1 MSATDNALADLEAN
15 SQAIASANQQQ
26 QYQDRPSHQ

>member
-15 SQAIASANQQQ
+15 TQAIASANQEQ
-26 QYQDRPSHQ
+26 QDRPYHQ